1 MASNLTS
8 EVYSWL
14 ASISGPGL
22 NLEHLADEFE
32 SCGFRSKHSLKYLEK
47 GDLEI
52 IINSPQK
59 LLLAEKK
66 ILEKELSLLQK
77 TAAAGV
83 PFGSCLEPKELFP
96 TSSSW
101 TTQTEATGS
110 STSWNTEDIS
120 AACDSASSIH
130 SRPNVNNPAQYLQ
143 TKQMKLSDNVTV
155 MQTQVE
161 SAKEQLENMRL
172 AYDQLSGKSN
182 GRCGKLCSHCHKPG
196 HYKGQCKHPACVSMQ
211 ICGVSEKHP
220 QIKTEIS
227 ELQKLVKELEKK
239 ESKASDDLQKFKLA
253 KERSLSSFFSVMRP
267 RLRRQNAR
275 YVDRFQ
281 LDKDLVVLKKILQNK
296 IPLMNREIG
305 SFHI

>member
-22 NLEHLADEFE
+22 NLERLAYEFE
-32 SCGFRSKHSLKYLEK
+32 SRGFRSKHSLKYLEK

-101 TTQTEATGS
+101 TIQTEATGS

-130 SRPNVNNPAQYLQ
+130 SRPNVNNPTQYLQ
-143 TKQMKLSDNVTV
+143 TKI
-155 MQTQVE
+155 
-161 SAKEQLENMRL
+161 
-172 AYDQLSGKSN
+172 N
-182 GRCGKLCSHCHKPG
+182 G
-196 HYKGQCKHPACVSMQ
+196 
-211 ICGVSEKHP
+211 
-220 QIKTEIS
+220 T
-227 ELQKLVKELEKK
+227 
-239 ESKASDDLQKFKLA
+239 
-253 KERSLSSFFSVMRP
+253 
-267 RLRRQNAR
+267 
-275 YVDRFQ
+275 
-281 LDKDLVVLKKILQNK
+281 
-296 IPLMNREIG
+296 
-305 SFHI
+305 